1 MSDLKSH
8 FDYDH
13 WANRR
18 LFTLTSGL
26 AEAPEKSRLLASHIL
41 NAQRIWISRINEEE
55 SPLQVWELI
64 PDDRWDHWLD
74 RNRADMK
81 VILSQKRGNL
91 VVQYRNTEGKTFRSS
106 QSDILQHVLM
116 HGAYHRGQI
125 AQLIRPLTE
134 VPYTDFIFYTR
145 EQME

>member
-1 MSDLKSH
+1 M
-8 FDYDH
+8 
-13 WANRR
+13 
-18 LFTLTSGL
+18 
-26 AEAPEKSRLLASHIL
+26 LASHIL

>member
-1 MSDLKSH
+1 MSDLKEQ

-18 LFTLTSGL
+18 LFTLTAGL
-26 AEAPEKSRLLASHIL
+26 PEPPEKARLLASHIL
-41 NAQRIWISRINEEE
+41 NAQRIWISRIHEEE
-55 SPLQVWELI
+55 SPLQVWEVL
-64 PDDRWDHWLD
+64 PLDKWTYWLD
-74 RNRADMK
+74 RNREDMRH
-81 VILSQKRGNL
+81 ILNQKQGNL
-91 VVQYRNTEGKTFRSS
+91 VVQYRNSEGLTFRSS

-145 EQME
+145 EQMD